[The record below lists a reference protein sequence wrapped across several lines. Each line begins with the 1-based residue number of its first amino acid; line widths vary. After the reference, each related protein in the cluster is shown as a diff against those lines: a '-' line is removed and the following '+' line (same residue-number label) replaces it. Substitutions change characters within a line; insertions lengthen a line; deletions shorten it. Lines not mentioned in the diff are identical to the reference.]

1 MLSKKIIFLTGA
13 TGTMGEEGLKQI
25 LSRSDRF
32 NLRVLVRPSA
42 KNKAFMS
49 RYEHDA
55 ALEIVWGDLCCYD
68 DILRC
73 VTGADYVLH
82 VGAFVSPEADK
93 LPQRS
98 LEVNLGSTMN
108 IIRAI
113 KAQPDPD
120 AIKLVYIGTVAETG
134 CRRPLSTGGVAEIP
148 SRDLHL
154 TITQSLKSPPR
165 ERSLSP
171 GSSIG

>member
-134 CRRPLSTGGVAEIP
+134 CRLPLSTGGVAEIP

>member
-98 LEVNLGSTMN
+98 LEVNLGST
-108 IIRAI
+108 
-113 KAQPDPD
+113 
-120 AIKLVYIGTVAETG
+120 
-134 CRRPLSTGGVAEIP
+134 LSLI
-148 SRDLHL
+148 H
-154 TITQSLKSPPR
+154 I
-165 ERSLSP
+165 
-171 GSSIG
+171 

>member
-55 ALEIVWGDLCCYD
+55 ALEIVWGGPLLLRRYPALCD
-68 DILRC
+68 RRGLC
-73 VTGADYVLH
+73 VA
-82 VGAFVSPEADK
+82 
-93 LPQRS
+93 
-98 LEVNLGSTMN
+98 
-108 IIRAI
+108 
-113 KAQPDPD
+113 
-120 AIKLVYIGTVAETG
+120 
-134 CRRPLSTGGVAEIP
+134 CGGVRF
-148 SRDLHL
+148 SR
-154 TITQSLKSPPR
+154 SR
-165 ERSLSP
+165 
-171 GSSIG
+171 

>member
-1 MLSKKIIFLTGA
+1 M
-13 TGTMGEEGLKQI
+13 
-25 LSRSDRF
+25 
-32 NLRVLVRPSA
+32 
-42 KNKAFMS
+42 
-49 RYEHDA
+49 
-55 ALEIVWGDLCCYD
+55 CCM
-68 DILRC
+68 
-73 VTGADYVLH
+73 

-134 CRRPLSTGGVAEIP
+134 CRLPPIHWGRCGDPIKGSAF
-148 SRDLHL
+148 DLL
-154 TITQSLKSPPR
+154 
-165 ERSLSP
+165 RSL
-171 GSSIG
+171 

>member
-55 ALEIVWGDLCCYD
+55 ALEIVWGDLCCYAQYPFWRHFSQYPCSD
-68 DILRC
+68 QMC
-73 VTGADYVLH
+73 VECH
-82 VGAFVSPEADK
+82 
-93 LPQRS
+93 
-98 LEVNLGSTMN
+98 N
-108 IIRAI
+108 
-113 KAQPDPD
+113 
-120 AIKLVYIGTVAETG
+120 
-134 CRRPLSTGGVAEIP
+134 
-148 SRDLHL
+148 
-154 TITQSLKSPPR
+154 
-165 ERSLSP
+165 
-171 GSSIG
+171 

>member
-82 VGAFVSPEADK
+82 IGAMVSPAADK
-93 LPQRS
+93 YPEETLYT
-98 LEVNLGSTMN
+98 NIGSTLN
-108 IIRAI
+108 IIKAI
-113 KAQPDPD
+113 KEQPDPD
-120 AIKLVYIGTVAETG
+120 KVKFAYVGTCLLYT
-134 CRRPLSTGGVAEIP
+134 SP
-148 SRDLHL
+148 SPRD
-154 TITQSLKSPPR
+154 
-165 ERSLSP
+165 
-171 GSSIG
+171 

>member
-73 VTGADYVLH
+73 VTGADYAFLPKPINCRSAVL
-82 VGAFVSPEADK
+82 
-93 LPQRS
+93 RS
-98 LEVNLGSTMN
+98 TLDRL
-108 IIRAI
+108 
-113 KAQPDPD
+113 
-120 AIKLVYIGTVAETG
+120 
-134 CRRPLSTGGVAEIP
+134 
-148 SRDLHL
+148 
-154 TITQSLKSPPR
+154 
-165 ERSLSP
+165 
-171 GSSIG
+171 

>member
-134 CRRPLSTGGVAEIP
+134 CRLSTGGVAEIP